1 MRVLHVTSGR
11 LFGGI
16 EQMLVTLAK
25 HRALMKTPEIDTSF
39 AIAAPGRLEDELRAT
54 GASVTLV
61 GDVRLSRPSSIF
73 QGRSAFARLVDA
85 RRPDVVVCHAPWS
98 VALFGPAARRR
109 GVPIVW
115 WQHDAASGRT
125 LVERVAKR
133 TPADLVICNSR
144 WTAKSA
150 AALNPG
156 APVAV
161 IHPPVVVPDVDPALR
176 AALRAS
182 LETAPSDV
190 VVLSASRL
198 ERWKGHV
205 NLLRG
210 IGRIADA
217 PAWTLWIAGG
227 AQRPHEREY
236 AAMLRQE
243 AERLGIARRVRF
255 LGERRDVP
263 ALMKAADVLCQMNE
277 GPEPFGIV
285 FAEALLSGIPVVTAD
300 LGGAPEIVSDAC
312 GRLVRAG
319 DLEALGE
326 TLRSLVGNP
335 QLRCRLGAAGPDHA
349 RSRCAP
355 SVVLPQIARALASA
369 SASAAA

>member
-25 HRALMKTPEIDTSF
+25 HRDVTPAIEHAF
-39 AIAAPGRLEDELRAT
+39 AIAAPGRLEEELRAS
-54 GASVTLV
+54 GAAVTLV
-61 GDVRLSRPSSIF
+61 GDVRLSRLASIVH
-73 QGRSAFARLVDA
+73 GRAAFARSIA
-85 RRPDVVVCHAPWS
+85 QRRPDVVVCHAPWS
-98 VALFGPAARRR
+98 AALFGPGAHRR
-109 GVPIVW
+109 GVPVVL

-125 LVERVAKR
+125 LVERWAR
-133 TPADLVICNSR
+133 RAPASLVICNSR

-156 APVAV
+156 VPVTV
-161 IHPPVVVPDVDPALR
+161 IHPPVVVADTDPPVR

-182 LETAPSDV
+182 LGTGPSDV

-198 ERWKGHV
+198 EPWKGHLG
-205 NLLRG
+205 LLRALE
-210 IGRIADA
+210 RIAIV
-217 PAWTLWIAGG
+217 PSWTLWIAGG
-227 AQRPHEREY
+227 VQRTQEREDEKTLRET
-236 AAMLRQE
+236 AA
-243 AERLGIARRVRF
+243 ALGISGRVRF

-263 ALMKAADVLCQMNE
+263 ALMKAADILCQMNE

-285 FAEALLSGIPVVTAD
+285 FAEALLSGLPVVTAD
-300 LGGAPEIVSDAC
+300 LGGAPEIVSETC

-319 DLEALGE
+319 DLAGLAE
-326 TLRSLVGNP
+326 TLRTLVEDA
-335 QLRCRLGAAGPDHA
+335 QLRARLGAGGPEHA

-355 SVVLPQIARALASA
+355 PVVLPQIARALATVT
-369 SASAAA
+369 ASAAA